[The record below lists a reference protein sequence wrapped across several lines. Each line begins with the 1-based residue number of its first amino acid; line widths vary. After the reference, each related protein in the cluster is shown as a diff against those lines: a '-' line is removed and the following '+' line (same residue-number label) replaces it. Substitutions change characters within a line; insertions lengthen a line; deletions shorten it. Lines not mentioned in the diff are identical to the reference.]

1 MAVIRDNTT
10 YKPSGVKKPTASVS
24 SNNPSLMGNV
34 GKQIEALN
42 YGGGETDSLII
53 KVDNEN
59 NIISGDVKWQ
69 AFLGESDSTAYPGNK
84 GADNHNKILE
94 LFDAIGSEIR
104 RAQSAESVIQ
114 NRLDSEITE
123 RIDTYRAILKKL
135 YEVEEYVNSELRY
148 EIKTLNDRIDSTLT
162 SIEANKNLI
171 NSVNKELKKSIADET
186 KRAVDSETRI
196 AERVEEVKSDLEYVI
211 NQNHTILSDS
221 VEELDSSVRDL
232 TDRMTT
238 DIITLKSELKTDY
251 SIKIQDLSDTVSDL
265 QRETQN
271 VDDDLYSKISSE
283 ESSRKSEDA
292 RISTLFNNNL
302 EAVKSDIDEL
312 ESNLTKQISLNA
324 IQIEAV
330 RKESAS
336 LSGSTDTAITKLEGR
351 ISDVDSRIAAEEQ
364 SRKVNDNRI
373 ESLVIDKTNYL
384 ESAISDVASDVD
396 NNYASIMSDVVAV
409 RDKVTILSNDT
420 NSSITSIESDISNLN
435 DKLDSEINSRASKDN
450 ELSAEISG
458 MSSALTDRLDV
469 VESSITD
476 TNEANTIRFNSVDSR
491 LSTID
496 RSLSSSVSTFES
508 LLSNLSQKI
517 DQEISDRIKSDTQI
531 SDTTKNE
538 FNDTIEYVDSSID
551 LAIKGAKFDNES
563 LQLEMSNLLQSEVL
577 KVEESISLLS
587 GNVDELD
594 TKFTADISLLQR
606 QYDNAISNITIAKN
620 ESMSYTDEQILLL
633 NKSTDELVYDT
644 QQALFS
650 DIKASSDKLQES
662 IRTTNAAI
670 DLVSSRLSEEVTN
683 RMKADAD
690 TLTSTKLI
698 VDELHTYVSGKMKE
712 LSDYVDKSVKSAVEK
727 LDAFDVLLLNN
738 IDAERVRAGNE
749 EIRLDNQIRK
759 EILDRANEDAL
770 IRNEISISSGNSES
784 RLLSVRNELIGIIS
798 SETDRATLEEEKLS
812 ESIDTLRNEVSTDF
826 VKRAADGV
834 KETTRVYSDYNG
846 ETTLMVAGISPAAD
860 TLVKRDEEGRVILL
874 NDRTDI
880 NKLNDASAAPKL
892 YVDMMADNLRD
903 DISDKLSS
911 IVFIDGGKAPV
922 PKT

>member
-1 MAVIRDNTT
+1 MAVIRDNAT
-10 YKPSGVKKPTASVS
+10 YKPSEIKRASVS
-24 SNNPSLMGNV
+24 SNNPNLMANV

-59 NIISGDVKWQ
+59 NIITGDVKWQ

-162 SIEANKNLI
+162 SIESNRNLI
-171 NSVNKELKKSIADET
+171 NSVNRELKKSIADET
-186 KRAVDSETRI
+186 KRAVDSETSI
-196 AERVEEVKSDLEYVI
+196 AERVEEVKSDLESTI
-211 NQNHTILSDS
+211 NQNHTILSNS
-221 VEELDSSVRDL
+221 VEELDASVRDL

-265 QRETQN
+265 QKETQN
-271 VDDDLYSKISSE
+271 ADNDLYSKISSE
-283 ESSRKSEDA
+283 ESIRKSEDA
-292 RISTLFNNNL
+292 RLSTLFNNNL
-302 EAVKSDIDEL
+302 SSVKSDIDEL
-312 ESNLTKQISLNA
+312 ESNLTEKISLNA

-330 RKESAS
+330 RKESTS
-336 LSGSTDTAITKLEGR
+336 LSGSTDTAIAKLEGR

-384 ESAISDVASDVD
+384 ENAISDVVSDAD
-396 NNYASIMSDVVAV
+396 KNYASIMSDVVAV
-409 RDKVTILSNDT
+409 RDKVAILSSDT
-420 NSSITSIESDISNLN
+420 NSSITSIESDIGKLN
-435 DKLDSEINSRASKDN
+435 DKIDSEINSRASKDN
-450 ELSAEISG
+450 ELSAAISG
-458 MSSALTDRLDV
+458 MSSALTDRLDA
-469 VESSITD
+469 VESSINE
-476 TNEANTIRFNSVDSR
+476 TNGANAIRFNSVDSR

-517 DQEISDRIKSDTQI
+517 DKEISDRIKSDTQI

-538 FNDTIEYVDSSID
+538 FNDTIEYIDSSIES
-551 LAIKGAKFDNES
+551 AIKGAKFDNES
-563 LQLEMSNLLQSEVL
+563 LKLEMSNLLQSEVL
-577 KVEESISLLS
+577 KVEESITLLE

-594 TKFTADISLLQR
+594 TKFTTDISLLQR
-606 QYDNAISNITIAKN
+606 QYDNAISNIAIAKN
-620 ESMSYTDEQILLL
+620 ESMSYTDEQISIV
-633 NKSTDELVYDT
+633 NKSTNELVYDT

-662 IRTTNAAI
+662 IRATNAAI
-670 DLVSSRLSEEVTN
+670 DLVSVRLLEEVSN

-690 TLTSTKLI
+690 TLTSTKAI
-698 VDELHTYVSGKMKE
+698 VDGLHTYVSEKMKE
-712 LSDYVDKSVKSAVEK
+712 VSNYVDKSVKSAVEK

-759 EILDRANEDAL
+759 EILDRVSEDAL

-784 RLLSVRNELIGIIS
+784 RLLSVRNELMGIIS
-798 SETDRATLEEEKLS
+798 SETNRATSEEEKLY
-812 ESIDTLRNEVSTDF
+812 ESIDTLRNEISTDF

-846 ETTLMVAGISPAAD
+846 ETTLMVAGISPVAD

-880 NKLNDASAAPKL
+880 NKLNDANAAPKL
-892 YVDMMADNLRD
+892 YVDMMVDNLRD